1 MAQTAGQLLGQAVP
15 VCQWIPQNTLNTT
28 STIPAYPRFP
38 DNVREWIGFF
48 RAVRL
53 AGTQFPFPGGQFPG
67 VGATNAIPLRVEDD
81 AKTRLRDNVLS
92 TVGALIPQGAGFVAT
107 PAVFLGASDYVLCT
121 NNYTVAKMPVE
132 MKTRYN
138 LDLRGYDF
146 WQIYRYNDRRG
157 IMNPRFGDRRFDPN
171 FRFKKR
177 ILSQIFGE
185 MACNGLHYAN
195 LPLMIIY
202 YDPDDYDDPDYDP
215 DDDSDGSDDDG
226 DDYAGLGKRKRT
238 SKRSSK
244 PIASSSKG
252 ITTVDKYIGGGS
264 FGKVFS
270 GYYDNQD
277 VAWKTC
283 DAYKKQEEMK
293 TLKHEAHIYS
303 ILKECQGRDIPRLF
317 YNGYIYDG
325 YLFAL
330 ALQLIE
336 GAHHVDPERLTKEE
350 KKLIVNHLKSIH
362 NCGVLHNDISEKN
375 ILYEPKSRHYFFID
389 FGLSEVV
396 GTTMDSKQFNAS
408 HNIKLFLCL
417 ISEYKIYIE
426 NVYTHKTCTHV

>member
-1 MAQTAGQLLGQAVP
+1 
-15 VCQWIPQNTLNTT
+15 
-28 STIPAYPRFP
+28 
-38 DNVREWIGFF
+38 
-48 RAVRL
+48 
-53 AGTQFPFPGGQFPG
+53 
-67 VGATNAIPLRVEDD
+67 
-81 AKTRLRDNVLS
+81 
-92 TVGALIPQGAGFVAT
+92 
-107 PAVFLGASDYVLCT
+107 
-121 NNYTVAKMPVE
+121 
-132 MKTRYN
+132 
-138 LDLRGYDF
+138 
-146 WQIYRYNDRRG
+146 
-157 IMNPRFGDRRFDPN
+157 
-171 FRFKKR
+171 
-177 ILSQIFGE
+177 
-185 MACNGLHYAN
+185 MACNGLHYGILSN
-195 LPLMIIY
+195 YSNTYFLKREETNPTTLYISRIVQPTDTNPTLHECVYYISQLSINDNVGNRLGRVVLDSYSSNDDDDDDDSSY

-350 KKLIVNHLKSIH
+350 KKLIVNQLKSIH

-396 GTTMDSKQFNAS
+396 GSES
-408 HNIKLFLCL
+408 PKLRQEERRLKKFLNL
-417 ISEYKIYIE
+417 
-426 NVYTHKTCTHV
+426 